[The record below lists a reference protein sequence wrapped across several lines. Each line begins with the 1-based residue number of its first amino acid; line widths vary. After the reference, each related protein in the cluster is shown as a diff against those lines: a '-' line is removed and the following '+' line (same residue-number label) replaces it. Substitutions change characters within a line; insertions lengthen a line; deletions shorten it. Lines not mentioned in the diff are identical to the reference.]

1 MQTSEKMSYMLKDI
15 IQYIMQP
22 KIRYAPEIGTYVSYD
37 IAAYD
42 CFERDIVSVI
52 WDVTS
57 DRNLAI
63 RMCERFNRYQLS
75 LCHLEDAILDMLN
88 EVSPTT

>member
-1 MQTSEKMSYMLKDI
+1 MQTSEKMSYMLKDM

-52 WDVTS
+52 WDVTA
-57 DRNLAI
+57 DRKTALHI
-63 RMCERFNRYQLS
+63 VEKLNRYQLS
-75 LCHLEDAILDMLN
+75 PIHLIDVIQDML
-88 EVSPTT
+88 

>member
-1 MQTSEKMSYMLKDI
+1 MQTSEKMSYMLKDM

-22 KIRYAPEIGTYVSYD
+22 KIRYAPEAGTYISYD

-42 CFERDIVSVI
+42 SFVRDIVQTV

-57 DRNLAI
+57 ERDLAI
-63 RMCERFNRYQLS
+63 RMVERFNRYQLS
-75 LCHLEDAILDMLN
+75 PCHLEDAVLDMLN
-88 EVSPTT
+88 EVSPTI